1 MREQQFLAPEHL
13 NHFQHSLIKGLN
25 CNHLRRLTYDQMI
38 HQLQQE
44 TGRVCV
50 LFLDLSNGY
59 GQTHRDLVTLQV
71 AMAGNLKWAWNMQHG
86 LYERLAVYVVTAIG
100 LSLAYK
106 VKGGVVQGGGM
117 DPFFYIWNSLL
128 LHAVYTHLV
137 GVPLQL
143 WQDTEELSLQA
154 VVDDTTL
161 WALSPPTMQ
170 RNVNVLV
177 ATLQWLNA
185 RCNPDKF
192 GFLSFQ
198 QEKGVISHA
207 PSTLHVEGS
216 AVPSAP
222 PSKYVKI
229 LGGNA
234 NILHGAQGDL
244 VKLRKQAR
252 FVTVKLRQHPPSLS
266 LLNAIVQGVLVAR
279 WLHTRLVHWPAGV
292 ELDTHTGE
300 AGKVL
305 GTVAHVMRKALHLPL
320 KTPRKFFVDTKGLG
334 LPPPLLSFWATILV
348 DLYRAANA
356 RHRWVRHSTQIS
368 MLRAREVQSTTMG
381 VHGSFANHSTDYDK
395 LRSWCLTHEWDFC
408 VRSPHDACDVW
419 TVDLE
424 LPEVQGGVLLVVA
437 DTSGNSDGITWGM
450 GYAVATLTGSIVAQG
465 QAWLQAC
472 TASTELLEA
481 TAVVEAV
488 RGVIECLKR
497 HSSSVRLILA
507 ACDNKSA
514 AEALC
519 ARALHHSVGS
529 LRDRVVVDAIMLDCD
544 FAVDY
549 IWGPAEHDTG
559 HAGVLAQVNK
569 CADGLAKSA
578 QEHRRGAHWVFPRAW
593 SDGYTFHWTRR
604 GIMVHAVKRAV
615 KETLQV
621 PASCPPSSQHAQPL
635 PHITHTQED
644 QQSRAAWASAVFLH
658 PQDQAQALLA
668 AFYENTV
675 DFYLMSEGEG
685 QCASCGMHYW
695 CRVRHHCIECPYIWH
710 NVPEGLGNILTLAR
724 ASLRHGVIC
733 HRVWGGLQFS
743 MNGEHIVLQ
752 WLLARHAH
760 THIQLLKKRNF
771 CLWPLH
777 HASVPSQEV
786 VQGLHR
792 MCKRHARHFVMGV
805 MHIVGRDMWYTKHP
819 QLHSAPATAYWALS
833 QSAQEALFLAQ
844 DHRQGV
850 AAGGASHTPLHP
862 SWLWHVLS
870 SHPLLRAQASVQG
883 QYRLANVGHVSWSA
897 ACRVGSTTGCNG
909 KDLTVLRDM
918 KEIHPHGALIVV
930 KTPQH
935 RQPQSVEF
943 QRHRLRLG
951 HTVEHAAWGH
961 QAEWQRRSLTRVI
974 EWLNAP

>member
-1 MREQQFLAPEHL
+1 
-13 NHFQHSLIKGLN
+13 
-25 CNHLRRLTYDQMI
+25 
-38 HQLQQE
+38 
-44 TGRVCV
+44 
-50 LFLDLSNGY
+50 
-59 GQTHRDLVTLQV
+59 
-71 AMAGNLKWAWNMQHG
+71 
-86 LYERLAVYVVTAIG
+86 
-100 LSLAYK
+100 
-106 VKGGVVQGGGM
+106 
-117 DPFFYIWNSLL
+117 
-128 LHAVYTHLV
+128 
-137 GVPLQL
+137 
-143 WQDTEELSLQA
+143 
-154 VVDDTTL
+154 
-161 WALSPPTMQ
+161 
-170 RNVNVLV
+170 
-177 ATLQWLNA
+177 
-185 RCNPDKF
+185 
-192 GFLSFQ
+192 
-198 QEKGVISHA
+198 
-207 PSTLHVEGS
+207 
-216 AVPSAP
+216 
-222 PSKYVKI
+222 
-229 LGGNA
+229 
-234 NILHGAQGDL
+234 
-244 VKLRKQAR
+244 
-252 FVTVKLRQHPPSLS
+252 
-266 LLNAIVQGVLVAR
+266 
-279 WLHTRLVHWPAGV
+279 
-292 ELDTHTGE
+292 
-300 AGKVL
+300 
-305 GTVAHVMRKALHLPL
+305 
-320 KTPRKFFVDTKGLG
+320 
-334 LPPPLLSFWATILV
+334 
-348 DLYRAANA
+348 
-356 RHRWVRHSTQIS
+356 
-368 MLRAREVQSTTMG
+368 
-381 VHGSFANHSTDYDK
+381 
-395 LRSWCLTHEWDFC
+395 
-408 VRSPHDACDVW
+408 
-419 TVDLE
+419 
-424 LPEVQGGVLLVVA
+424 
-437 DTSGNSDGITWGM
+437 
-450 GYAVATLTGSIVAQG
+450 
-465 QAWLQAC
+465 
-472 TASTELLEA
+472 
-481 TAVVEAV
+481 
-488 RGVIECLKR
+488 
-497 HSSSVRLILA
+497 
-507 ACDNKSA
+507 
-514 AEALC
+514 
-519 ARALHHSVGS
+519 
-529 LRDRVVVDAIMLDCD
+529 
-544 FAVDY
+544 
-549 IWGPAEHDTG
+549 
-559 HAGVLAQVNK
+559 
-569 CADGLAKSA
+569 
-578 QEHRRGAHWVFPRAW
+578 
-593 SDGYTFHWTRR
+593 
-604 GIMVHAVKRAV
+604 MVHAVKRAV

-621 PASCPPSSQHAQPL
+621 PASSPPSSQHAQPL

-897 ACRVGSTTGCNG
+897 ACRVGGTTGCNG

>member
-1 MREQQFLAPEHL
+1 M
-13 NHFQHSLIKGLN
+13 
-25 CNHLRRLTYDQMI
+25 
-38 HQLQQE
+38 
-44 TGRVCV
+44 
-50 LFLDLSNGY
+50 
-59 GQTHRDLVTLQV
+59 
-71 AMAGNLKWAWNMQHG
+71 
-86 LYERLAVYVVTAIG
+86 
-100 LSLAYK
+100 
-106 VKGGVVQGGGM
+106 
-117 DPFFYIWNSLL
+117 
-128 LHAVYTHLV
+128 
-137 GVPLQL
+137 
-143 WQDTEELSLQA
+143 
-154 VVDDTTL
+154 
-161 WALSPPTMQ
+161 
-170 RNVNVLV
+170 
-177 ATLQWLNA
+177 
-185 RCNPDKF
+185 
-192 GFLSFQ
+192 
-198 QEKGVISHA
+198 
-207 PSTLHVEGS
+207 
-216 AVPSAP
+216 
-222 PSKYVKI
+222 
-229 LGGNA
+229 
-234 NILHGAQGDL
+234 

-334 LPPPLLSFWATILV
+334 LPPPLLSFWATVLV
-348 DLYRAANA
+348 DLYRAANS

-381 VHGSFANHSTDYDK
+381 VHGSFANLSTDYDK

-424 LPEVQGGVLLVVA
+424 LPEIQGGVLLVVA

-529 LRDRVVVDAIMLDCD
+529 LRDRVVVDAIMPDCD

-621 PASCPPSSQHAQPL
+621 PASSPPSSQHAQPL

-870 SHPLLRAQASVQG
+870 SHPLLCAQASVQG
-883 QYRLANVGHVSWSA
+883 QYKLANVGHVSWSV
-897 ACRVGSTTGCNG
+897 ACRVGGTTGCNG